1 MSDSEPPKF
10 CEACMASLVRVSN
23 RQEME
28 TQTEDL
34 PESRLDPGSSDD
46 GEFNLSDEYQED
58 GLDHETHGDL
68 QGDSVEA
75 LESGDEMEFEYEPAI
90 SLSSL
95 EFARHASILSESQCI
110 LCGLDYE
117 TDLQLAAEL
126 GKTLLERNK
135 ELENSLKHQQA
146 HIDDQ
151 AQEIEYLNKQ
161 NIALREVN
169 ENQVKTCE
177 QLEVSNSDLEKTN
190 RKLVDENHADK
201 HNLKTLSFTVECLE
215 SRCEELQRQLEQ
227 IRNEELHSL
236 DSVHH
241 NHTNATPN
249 AIKNGR
255 RRKDRRKSS
264 SIVECLLSSEKWKR
278 TDSEFHL
285 ILPTFVRHA
294 NDDDRSGATSSDDP
308 NPSSLTHSESNGD
321 EDDDDDEDEKEEQ
334 DGDEEE
340 RQDHLGAEVS
350 TGDIFDFFQ
359 PPSSSGYSSSSI
371 DSHTHP
377 FSSSEHSDNDHHENI
392 STLAKELKD
401 ATRVPND
408 PHRSLP
414 LTERDLSSLELSHEH
429 DLQLIS
435 ELNNLRGKYDEVLER
450 AKELEIIISKL
461 QVENAALKT
470 SDLEGKANEESLNA
484 IEDDGLFHHTLTN
497 VRDEMEDLDVVR
509 SGKVC
514 RTCLGPIEDF
524 PLGELVGQA
533 AQQISQTLRAQD
545 DLTLSATTTNAASP
559 TDPLHCLQVPT
570 INLNPQFPEEV
581 SKVPSQLLIRASS
594 LPPFGTPT
602 SNPPLSLQEELLM
615 YEHQHIIED
624 PDCCFEL
631 DPDIKVTQT
640 NAQTQ
645 TDAREFLRNLQEIT
659 ARTEESC
666 RHQLLSLKER
676 FPPVDKRELP
686 IMMSS
691 KTNYKEIFKEIF
703 HVLSQAQDEH
713 E

>member
-1 MSDSEPPKF
+1 MDRKKPVPEGRY
-10 CEACMASLVRVSN
+10 SLAHKRNSLSVWC
-23 RQEME
+23 
-28 TQTEDL
+28 
-34 PESRLDPGSSDD
+34 SRRNSSD
-46 GEFNLSDEYQED
+46 
-58 GLDHETHGDL
+58 
-68 QGDSVEA
+68 A
-75 LESGDEMEFEYEPAI
+75 
-90 SLSSL
+90 LSSTTALCPTSGIWEGLGGEIAEEEPSAAAIPSLLGTTPPSTIKSSYSITTTNTTITNLGSLNGSHPSTQNPISMDWSLRVPYTNSAAESTLNSLGWDYTVEL
-95 EFARHASILSESQCI
+95 ECLN
-110 LCGLDYE
+110 G
-117 TDLQLAAEL
+117 TNDLQLAAEL

-278 TDSEFHL
+278 TDSE
-285 ILPTFVRHA
+285 
-294 NDDDRSGATSSDDP
+294 
-308 NPSSLTHSESNGD
+308 
-321 EDDDDDEDEKEEQ
+321 
-334 DGDEEE
+334 
-340 RQDHLGAEVS
+340 
-350 TGDIFDFFQ
+350 
-359 PPSSSGYSSSSI
+359 
-371 DSHTHP
+371 
-377 FSSSEHSDNDHHENI
+377 
-392 STLAKELKD
+392 D